1 MHKQDPP
8 HAGLPSAS
16 PSLERL
22 NEDVIEWFKRQAGTR
37 GGYQTAM
44 NRTLRAAMLHGLRL
58 QAQDQSKR

>member
-1 MHKQDPP
+1 
-8 HAGLPSAS
+8 
-16 PSLERL
+16 
-22 NEDVIEWFKRQAGTR
+22 VIEWFKRQAGTR